1 MFEYLWCSV
10 RIYNMLV
17 YQNRHAKEMGKIF
30 MENRRMNIMQ
40 LKRLRKKQIGRKISN
55 TENVYEKTVIIERIK
70 IIKEHITNKM

>member
-1 MFEYLWCSV
+1 
-10 RIYNMLV
+10 
-17 YQNRHAKEMGKIF
+17 MGKIF